1 MANNIFQEYAL
12 GSILS
17 DSAEL
22 DYDTIMES
30 LENGVVPDDV
40 IVWQPFEYEDPRILA
55 NRLEDFH
62 DMFITFAEELEER
75 RAEVTYGKKQV
86 DK

>member
-22 DYDTIMES
+22 EYDTIMES
-30 LENGVVPDDV
+30 LENGVIPDDV
-40 IVWQPFEYEDPRILA
+40 IVWAPFEYEDPRILA

-75 RAEVTYGKKQV
+75 RAQGIEP
-86 DK
+86 